1 MCGNKVRPAAF
12 TCGAAPNHNRAQ
24 IGYFA
29 PPLRARASVW
39 RGDVAR
45 TGRLLVAAA
54 GSALLAFVAGFIAFA
69 GSIEHAPPRSVERAD
84 GIVVLTGG
92 PFRLAAAARLLAE
105 GLGSRLL
112 VSGVNHLTTRE
123 DLFRS
128 SGLTPVLFACCVDI
142 GYSAHDTSGNAEEAK
157 EWVDAHHF
165 RRLIVV
171 TSSYHMPRSLTELG
185 RALPAVALVPYPVV
199 PRTFRAE
206 RWWLHAATVRLL
218 FTEYL
223 KFLPSAARFGVAR
236 LLRQWDSDALAGG
249 RRAHAHSN

>member
-1 MCGNKVRPAAF
+1 MCGNNLRISAL
-12 TCGAAPNHNRAQ
+12 GEAAPNHNRVQ

-29 PPLRARASVW
+29 PPLRAPAPGW
-39 RGDVAR
+39 RGNVAR
-45 TGRLLVAAA
+45 TGRLIVAAT
-54 GSALLAFVAGFIAFA
+54 GSALLAFLAGFIVFA
-69 GSIEHAPPRSVERAD
+69 GSISHDAPRSVEHAD

-92 PFRLAAAARLLAE
+92 PFRLAAAARLLAA

-112 VSGVNHLTTRE
+112 ISGVNHMTTRD

-128 SGLTPVLFACCVDI
+128 SGLTHAQFDCCVDI

-157 EWVDAHHF
+157 EWVDAHRF
-165 RRLIVV
+165 ARLIVV
-171 TSSYHMPRSLTELG
+171 TSSYHMPRSLTELR
-185 RALPAVALVPYPVV
+185 RALPQVALIPYPVV

-206 RWWLHAATVRLL
+206 RWWLHAGSIRLL

-236 LLRQWDSDALAGG
+236 LLRQWDSHALAGG
-249 RRAHAHSN
+249 HPAEARSI